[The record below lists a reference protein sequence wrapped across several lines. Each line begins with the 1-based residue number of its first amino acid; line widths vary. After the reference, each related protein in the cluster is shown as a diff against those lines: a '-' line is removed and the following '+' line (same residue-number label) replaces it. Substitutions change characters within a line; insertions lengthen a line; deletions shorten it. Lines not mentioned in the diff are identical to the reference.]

1 VIPPL
6 IKGNTA
12 SASVVR
18 SGPVGIYSEYLDKKL
33 DFQALTQ
40 ERKKQLKRISQLRG
54 DRDVLVIAAD
64 LKKGHQ
70 AISINHT
77 DLLAVN
83 DQLSNLK
90 GKALDLIL
98 ETPGGSGEV
107 AEDIVRLLRG
117 RYDSVGVIVPGIAK
131 SAGTIMAMA
140 GDEILLEPV
149 SALGPIDAQIQWQG
163 KVFSAHALL
172 EGMEKIKAEVT
183 NTGTLNRAFIPILQN
198 ISPGEL
204 QHAQNALD
212 FARELVRE
220 WLARYKFKDWKTHSS
235 NGAPVTEEERKTRA
249 TEIADAL
256 CDHGK
261 WKTHGRSI
269 KLDDLRAMRL
279 RVTDYSEQADLCDAI
294 RRYYTL
300 LQMTFDTNIYKLFET
315 PDSQIIRFE
324 IMAGVPAGLKDQTA
338 QADVAMLDLECNKCK
353 TVMKIQA
360 NFKKNLPTQTERIP
374 FPADN
379 KVKCPTCGTEHDLTA
394 MRHQIE
400 AQTKRSIIT

>member
-1 VIPPL
+1 M
-6 IKGNTA
+6 
-12 SASVVR
+12 
-18 SGPVGIYSEYLDKKL
+18 GIYTEYLDKQL

-54 DRDVLVIAAD
+54 GRDVLVIAAD

-77 DLLAVN
+77 DLLATN
-83 DQLSNLK
+83 DQLANLK

-107 AEDIVRLLRG
+107 AEDIVRLIRG
-117 RYDSVGVIVPGIAK
+117 RYATVGVIVPGIAK

-172 EGMEKIKAEVT
+172 EGMEKIKEEVVK
-183 NTGTLNRAFIPILQN
+183 TGALNRAFIPILQN

-212 FARELVRE
+212 FARELVRD
-220 WLARYKFKDWKTHSS
+220 WLARYKFQDWTTHSS
-235 NGAPVTEEERKTRA
+235 NGKPVTADERTKRA
-249 TEIADAL
+249 TEIAEAL
-256 CDHGK
+256 CNHGK

-269 KLDDLRAMRL
+269 KLDDLRAMGL
-279 RVTDYSEQADLCDAI
+279 RVTDYSEHADLCDAI

-315 PDSQIIRFE
+315 PESQIIRFE
-324 IMAGVPAGLKDQTA
+324 IMAGVQAGMKNQAPQTDA
-338 QADVAMLDLECNKCK
+338 AMLDLECNKCK
-353 TVMKIQA
+353 TVIKIQA
-360 NFKKNLPTQTERIP
+360 NLKKGAPIQAGRIA

-379 KVKCPTCGTEHDLTA
+379 KVGCPTCGMEHDLTA

-400 AQTKRSIIT
+400 AQTKRTVIT

>member
-1 VIPPL
+1 
-6 IKGNTA
+6 
-12 SASVVR
+12 
-18 SGPVGIYSEYLDKKL
+18 VGIYSEYLDKQL

-40 ERKKQLKRISQLRG
+40 ERKKQLRRISELREH
-54 DRDVLVIAAD
+54 RDVLVMAAD
-64 LKKGHQ
+64 LKKSHQ
-70 AISINHT
+70 AISIHHT

-83 DQLSNLK
+83 DQLSNMN

-107 AEDIVRLLRG
+107 AEDIVRLIRG
-117 RYDSVGVIVPGIAK
+117 RYESVGIIVPGIAK

-172 EGMEKIKAEVT
+172 EGMEKIKKEVT
-183 NTGTLNRAFIPILQN
+183 DSGTLNRAYIPILQN

-212 FARELVRE
+212 FARELVRD
-220 WLARYKFKDWKTHSS
+220 WLARYKFKEWKTHSS
-235 NGAPVTEEERKTRA
+235 TGAPVTEEERTTRA
-249 TEIADAL
+249 REIADVL
-256 CDHGK
+256 CDHGR

-269 KLDDLRAMRL
+269 KLEDFNAMRL
-279 RVTDYSEQADLCDAI
+279 RVTDYSTSPDLCDAI
-294 RRYYTL
+294 RRYHTL
-300 LQMTFDTNIYKLFET
+300 LQMTFDTNIYKIFET

-324 IMAGVPAGLKDQTA
+324 IMAGVAVPQSQAAD
-338 QADVAMLDLECNKCK
+338 ADVALVDLQCNKCK
-353 TVMKIQA
+353 TDLKIQA
-360 NFKKNLPTQTERIP
+360 TFKPNIPVPPDRTP

-379 KVKCPTCGTEHDLTA
+379 RLKCPTCGTEHDLTP

-400 AQTKRSIIT
+400 AQTKRRIVARS